1 MDATVGAFEA
11 KTHLSELLERAE
23 RGEEITITR
32 RGVPVARLG
41 PLPAAPPRLDAGA
54 AAELVERFRAF
65 RAKLRQEGV
74 RPFTAEEIV
83 DLVKAG
89 RKY

>member
-1 MDATVGAFEA
+1 MDAIIGAFEA

-41 PLPAAPPRLDAGA
+41 PLPAAAPRLAAGA
-54 AAELVERFRAF
+54 AAELVESFRAF
-65 RAKLRQEGV
+65 RETLRREGV
-74 RPFTAEEIV
+74 RPFTAEEII
-83 DLVKAG
+83 DLVKAS

>member
-1 MDATVGAFEA
+1 MESTVGAFEA
-11 KTHLSELLERAE
+11 KTHLSALLDRAE

-32 RGVPVARLG
+32 RGQPVAKLVPVA
-41 PLPAAPPRLDAGA
+41 PPAPQVTPRGEALA
-54 AAELVERFRAF
+54 ERFRAF
-65 RAKLRQEGV
+65 RETLRADGV
-74 RPFTAEEIV
+74 KPFSVEEIV